1 MRKIE
6 AYKLASRQGET
17 PLSDL
22 RAFWI
27 LMLNRRVVF
36 HYGAIVV
43 KKIQNVIFTIRGPNQ
58 EGARGT
64 YSHS

>member
-27 LMLNRRVVF
+27 LKSESGVSLRS
-36 HYGAIVV
+36 Y
-43 KKIQNVIFTIRGPNQ
+43 RGEKNSKCNF
-58 EGARGT
+58 
-64 YSHS
+64 YN